1 MKTLHTIYTNFAKR
15 AAIALTL
22 LFTLGVT
29 TAWAAVYTYDCTSN
43 KNFYTDAGLTTNPS
57 TGSSNAFAENA
68 SFYAEDGACF
78 TVLRASKV
86 YFNSGYLMVGNY
98 QPVLQLPTYANEKIT
113 KVKFWNS
120 SGCSTSVKVTIKSGS
135 NIAAAQQTWSNKG
148 SSYTYNISETY
159 QSSTLKLDVTS
170 ANAQITKIEITTS
183 AACAN
188 SVDVSAGTKT
198 NVNSISFSSGSI
210 ATCSSTAT
218 DRQVT
223 ITVTPNTGYEMTS
236 GARLTFTKTSG
247 TATATYVSGPTVSGS
262 SYQFVYRFNQND
274 NGAGTFSA
282 SCTPKKTI
290 VSFDQNGG
298 EGGQTASVTATY
310 GQNMPTPITLPTRYG
325 YIFGG
330 YYDGAGGT
338 GTQYYKPDGTSART
352 WNKTSASATLYAKWT
367 EKALTNYRTSCNET
381 TQLDAPTNL
390 TVTNITSTSVTLS
403 WDEVANAEKYEIV
416 VKKEGNTVKQ
426 ITADG
431 ITCVVTELEANTDY
445 TWCVSAVAEGYINS
459 EATCSSFKTKE
470 ELTDNCRW
478 VEIALEDI
486 TPEDEIVVTMGNDEI
501 GYALGTEKITNSP
514 KSQAIIITSGMIDIN
529 QDFDYSKYNWSISA
543 VTGGY
548 TLQPYG
554 TTDTYLYGVTSY
566 ISIGNNTNNIFT
578 IFTSPENG
586 NKCFAYVIGSNAY
599 FLGYGKESNQDAWKQ
614 LTSYKSLL
622 ASNTLKFYKKTCLP
636 ANKFWVDYELANVTC
651 TNTPPPF
658 AN

>member
-1 MKTLHTIYTNFAKR
+1 MIMKTLHTIYTSFAKR
-15 AAIALTL
+15 TAIILTL
-22 LFTLGVT
+22 LLTLGVT
-29 TAWAAVYTYDCTSN
+29 SVW
-43 KNFYTDAGLTTNPS
+43 G
-57 TGSSNAFAENA
+57 AEK
-68 SFYAEDGACF
+68 
-78 TVLRASKV
+78 TVTLDKTC
-86 YFNSGYLMVGNY
+86 FNSDANNYQETEGTIEDTSGGEWKVKGYGMVKGTSVTLGKGNANYLQTPNFSGNISKIKVTCSGSYYLQITDNNGNVVCEQQKVSNSPLTFNISGNY
-98 QPVLQLPTYANEKIT
+98 TQLKLFS
-113 KVKFWNS
+113 KR
-120 SGCSTSVKVTIKSGS
+120 
-135 NIAAAQQTWSNKG
+135 
-148 SSYTYNISETY
+148 
-159 QSSTLKLDVTS
+159 QSSTS
-170 ANAQITKIEITTS
+170 NA
-183 AACAN
+183 
-188 SVDVSAGTKT
+188 
-198 NVNSISFSSGSI
+198 
-210 ATCSSTAT
+210 AT
-218 DRQVT
+218 T
-223 ITVTPNTGYEMTS
+223 ITEVVVTYNATPACEYTVQFKPN
-236 GARLTFTKTSG
+236 R
-247 TATATYVSGPTVSGS
+247 
-262 SYQFVYRFNQND
+262 
-274 NGAGTFSA
+274 
-282 SCTPKKTI
+282 
-290 VSFDQNGG
+290 
-298 EGGQTASVTATY
+298 
-310 GQNMPTPITLPTRYG
+310 
-325 YIFGG
+325 
-330 YYDGAGGT
+330 GT
-338 GTQYYKPDGTSART
+338 GTMSDQPFTCDVPQELNANSFSRTGYTFARWNTEADGSGDSYPDEESVTNLAANGETITLFAQWIANKYTVKFNGNGNTGGSMNDQSFTYDIAQNLT
-352 WNKTSASATLYAKWT
+352 ANSFEKYGHTFEGWSKTSNGPVAYTDEQLVSNLTSTNTETVTLYAKWT